1 MHEEDEKHL
10 KMIQGMGNMHGVVV
24 IVFDVV
30 QDEGGHRAMHRWD
43 IMLMVLTSMCQS
55 NSRLSCGVGAMH

>member
-24 IVFDVV
+24 IAIDVV
-30 QDEGGHRAMHRWD
+30 HDEGGHRAIHRWD
-43 IMLMVLTSMCQS
+43 ITD
-55 NSRLSCGVGAMH
+55 GVD